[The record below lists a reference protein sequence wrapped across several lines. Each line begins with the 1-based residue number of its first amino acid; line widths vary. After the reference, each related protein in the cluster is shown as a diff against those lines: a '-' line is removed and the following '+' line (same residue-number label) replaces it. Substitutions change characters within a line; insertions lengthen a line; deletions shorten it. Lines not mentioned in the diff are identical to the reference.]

1 MRKRRLVYVS
11 GAPGAGKTSLAGP
24 LAALV
29 DVAAG
34 AASVRAYYAAG

>member
-1 MRKRRLVYVS
+1 MMRERRLVYVS
-11 GAPGAGKTSLAGP
+11 GAGKTSLAGP

-34 AASVRAYYAAG
+34 AARVRAYYAAG

>member
-1 MRKRRLVYVS
+1 MMRERRLVYVS
-11 GAPGAGKTSLAGP
+11 GAGKTSLAGP

-34 AASVRAYYAAG
+34 PPAFALNYAAG